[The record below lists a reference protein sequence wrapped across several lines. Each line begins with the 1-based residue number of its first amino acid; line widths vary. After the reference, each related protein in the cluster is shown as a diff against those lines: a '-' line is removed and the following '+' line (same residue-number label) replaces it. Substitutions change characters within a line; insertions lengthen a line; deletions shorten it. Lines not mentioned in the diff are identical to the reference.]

1 MGRKKIIWIAHEA
14 NKSGA
19 NLCLQEFMQIASE
32 AGFDQL
38 LVLPHKGNMEI
49 VAKELQIPV
58 KIIHYY
64 SWVIGSGE
72 GFFCSLSFRKLFRN
86 TVAILQV
93 AIVIMSY
100 RAKFVF
106 SNTSVVSVGAWAS
119 LLTATKH
126 FWYVHEMGEE
136 DFGFKLPW
144 GKLSYWFMD
153 FSSYK
158 ILTNSNHLAHK
169 YKKRR
174 NKMNIKVVRYPVP
187 VERFSDPLQWQ
198 EANKV
203 KLLLLGQVAETKGH
217 MLALEAIAALIQD
230 GYNVN
235 LSIVGKCEDDYFKE
249 QLSSKIAS
257 LGLGECVSFSTYT
270 NNPSK
275 VMAEHH
281 ILLMCSRCEAF
292 GRVTVEAMKTGI
304 PVVGSNTCGTK
315 EIIEHKQTGYLFEQ
329 GNVLSL
335 SAGIKYLIDDSA
347 LRKKIIGHAKISAEN
362 LTKKEHFLSILKEN
376 NG

>member
-1 MGRKKIIWIAHEA
+1 MGHKKIVWIAHEA

-19 NLCLQEFMQIASE
+19 NLCLQEFMQIATE
-32 AGFDQL
+32 AGFEQL
-38 LVLPHKGNMEI
+38 LILPHKGNMEL
-49 VAKELQIPV
+49 VAKELKIPV

-72 GFFCSLSFRKLFRN
+72 GFFRSLSFRKPLRN
-86 TVAILQV
+86 TIAILHI

-153 FSSYK
+153 FSSFK
-158 ILTNSNHLAHK
+158 ILTNSNHLASK
-169 YKKRR
+169 YKKRWS
-174 NKMNIKVVRYPVP
+174 KINIKVVRYAVP
-187 VERFSDPLQWQ
+187 LERFLDPYEWQ
-198 EANKV
+198 EVKEV

-217 MLALEAIAALIQD
+217 MLALEATAALIQD

-235 LSIVGKCEDDYFKE
+235 LSIVGKCEDDYFQE

-257 LGLGECVSFSTYT
+257 LGLGERVAFLAYT
-270 NNPSK
+270 NNPSH
-275 VMAEHH
+275 VIAEHH

-315 EIIEHKQTGYLFEQ
+315 EIIEHMQTGYLFEQ

-335 SAGIKYLIDDSA
+335 SAGIKHLIDDSA
-347 LRKKIIGHAKISAEN
+347 LRNKIIGQAKISAEN
-362 LTKKEHFLSILKEN
+362 LTKKEHFLSLLKES